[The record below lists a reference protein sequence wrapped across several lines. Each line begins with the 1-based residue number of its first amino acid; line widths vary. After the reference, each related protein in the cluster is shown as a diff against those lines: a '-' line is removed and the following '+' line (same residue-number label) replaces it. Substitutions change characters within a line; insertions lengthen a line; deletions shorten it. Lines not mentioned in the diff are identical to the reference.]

1 MSRSK
6 GSNKDPAAASHIPS
20 EVARTSGNA
29 VNAAALDLHSDG
41 GARAVLRAEIRRGAP
56 EIGRAKKLPRPAV
69 RYAAVE
75 ASESV
80 QAETSERLA
89 NVLARILQ
97 DQGRST

>member
-1 MSRSK
+1 VSRSK

-29 VNAAALDLHSDG
+29 VNAAVLDLHSDG
-41 GARAVLRAEIRRGAP
+41 GARAVLLAEIRGATP
-56 EIGRAKKLPRPAV
+56 SIGRAKTLSRAAV

-80 QAETSERLA
+80 RAETSERLA
-89 NVLARILQ
+89 TVLARILQ